1 MKILVAIANY
11 GTKNDIYLDQVLEQY
26 RALPYEKDIV
36 VHTNIHK
43 DLGTDVKV
51 VVGLPTPDPRS
62 LPYAH
67 RRLFIECADEYDL
80 FIYTEDDTLLT
91 SDHIEAF
98 LEVTQYLPDNH
109 VAGFF
114 RYELTQDNRVDI
126 STIHAAFHWWP
137 DSVKN
142 FGSYTFAEFSNKHSA
157 LYLLTRSQLRIA
169 IDSGAYSLTPQR
181 SRYYVMESAAS
192 NPFLYCGL
200 TKVMCLSQLDRF
212 LVHHLPNKYLGKF
225 GLPKEEVDVQV
236 KTLMEVASG
245 SLTPSRLFETETKL
259 LNWKFDKSYYAPCDP
274 ELLQAV
280 DSGYKD
286 VLSVGCGSGNTEVGL
301 LQKGHQV
308 TAIPLDAVIAA
319 TASRKGI
326 KTVEPDFNAALNTL
340 SGRQFDCIIFDDVL
354 PHLQEPIP
362 ILTHFANLLK
372 EKGQIIIT
380 CLNTKYRQFTSET
393 FAPLDLEVSGKTD
406 FETLGIHLTNEA
418 MVRSWLHQSGLE
430 VKRVSYSIPQNSRMQ
445 MYKRLS
451 LGLLASKLA
460 PRFLIFAKRQ
470 Q

>member
-1 MKILVAIANY
+1 VSFPIRPI
-11 GTKNDIYLDQVLEQY
+11 
-26 RALPYEKDIV
+26 
-36 VHTNIHK
+36 
-43 DLGTDVKV
+43 
-51 VVGLPTPDPRS
+51 
-62 LPYAH
+62 
-67 RRLFIECADEYDL
+67 
-80 FIYTEDDTLLT
+80 
-91 SDHIEAF
+91 
-98 LEVTQYLPDNH
+98 
-109 VAGFF
+109 
-114 RYELTQDNRVDI
+114 
-126 STIHAAFHWWP
+126 
-137 DSVKN
+137 
-142 FGSYTFAEFSNKHSA
+142 FG
-157 LYLLTRSQLRIA
+157 
-169 IDSGAYSLTPQR
+169 
-181 SRYYVMESAAS
+181 AS
-192 NPFLYCGL
+192 F
-200 TKVMCLSQLDRF
+200 
-212 LVHHLPNKYLGKF
+212 PNKYLGKF

-259 LNWKFDKSYYAPCDP
+259 LNWKFDKFYYAPCDS